1 MENLAFYKMFF
12 MQHTLLRAKIIF
24 LKSEMG
30 WKESKMQFY
39 SWKLSL
45 ENETEEK
52 NYRLINHSFITF
64 NS

>member
-1 MENLAFYKMFF
+1 
-12 MQHTLLRAKIIF
+12 MQHTLLKAKIIF

-45 ENETEEK
+45 ENETEAAD
-52 NYRLINHSFITF
+52 
-64 NS
+64 